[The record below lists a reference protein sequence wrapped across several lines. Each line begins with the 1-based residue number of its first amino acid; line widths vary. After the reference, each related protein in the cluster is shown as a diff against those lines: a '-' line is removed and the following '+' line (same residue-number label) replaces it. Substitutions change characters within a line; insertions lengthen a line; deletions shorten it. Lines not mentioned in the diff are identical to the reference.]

1 MDYVITFF
9 AIFFLDIVNAWYIK
23 AISED
28 RAVVASLWAVF
39 VTLASC
45 VAIINYTRD
54 NMMIIPA
61 LVGAF
66 VGTYVGI
73 IIKKSHS
80 NKGDQQMGQSL

>member
-1 MDYVITFF
+1 MDYVITFL

-23 AISED
+23 AISD
-28 RAVVASLWAVF
+28 DKPFVASVWAIF

-73 IIKKSHS
+73 VIKRRKVIPE
-80 NKGDQQMGQSL
+80 